1 MDTSAETSGARRPR
15 ENLAGCLYVGPAAL
29 VLGLF
34 CVFPVCYAFYV
45 SLHRWGLS
53 RQAYVGLGNYRRA
66 FADPEFGRAL
76 LVTVYYVLGT
86 VPVSLVLGLVIANLL
101 AQRIRGR
108 GVYRTVYFLP
118 YVTSV
123 VAAAAVWVWIFYP
136 AEHGL
141 ANAALARL
149 GLPAQGWV
157 EESRGVFGLVAG
169 HFGFHVAPWAA
180 GPSLALVCVMVFSVW
195 SAVGFYVVVLLA
207 ALSNVPRE
215 IYEAAAID
223 GATGWRRLRHITV
236 PMISPTLFFLL
247 IVATIRAFRVFGHIY
262 VLASKDTE
270 RTAHNVTMLIFRTF
284 YETGETGY
292 GSAIALILFAIILAV
307 TLIQMRVAGR
317 RVHYQ

>member
-1 MDTSAETSGARRPR
+1 MDNGVERSGAKRPR
-15 ENLAGCLYVGPAAL
+15 ENLAACLYVGPAAV

-53 RQAYVGLGNYRRA
+53 RQAYVGLANYTRA
-66 FADPEFGRAL
+66 FTDPEFGRAV

-86 VPVSLVLGLVIANLL
+86 VPVSLLLGLVIANLL

-108 GVYRTVYFLP
+108 GVYRTIYFLP

-136 AEHGL
+136 AEHGV
-141 ANAALARL
+141 ANTVMKAI
-149 GLPAQGWV
+149 GLPQQAWV
-157 EESRGVFGLVAG
+157 EESRGVFGLVAEHWG
-169 HFGFHVAPWAA
+169 IHVAPWAQ

-207 ALSNVPRE
+207 ALSNVPNE

-270 RTAHNVTMLIFRTF
+270 QTAHNVTMLVFRTF
-284 YETGETGY
+284 YESGETGY
-292 GSAIALILFAIILAV
+292 GSAIALILFGVILLV
-307 TLIQMRVAGR
+307 TLIQMRVVGP
-317 RVHYQ
+317 RVHY